1 MKKIEAILQH
11 SKLNEVQSAL
21 QKIGVDLMT
30 VCEVKGFAPQNRH
43 VETYRSRQHT
53 VDFLPRIRIDLVVM
67 EQKAEQALQV
77 LINCAKKGK
86 MDDEKVFISDV
97 KDAGCMVPI

>member
-30 VCEVKGFAPQNRH
+30 VCEVKGFGPQNRH

-53 VDFLPRIRIDLVVM
+53 VDFLPRIRINLVVM

-77 LINCAKKGK
+77 LINCARRDK
-86 MDDEKVFISDV
+86 MDDEKVFISDI